1 MARKCSGREMKQEL
15 QDKLYEKYPK
25 LFGQKDLS
33 MQQTCM
39 CWGIECGAGWYTIID
54 NACRLLQH
62 HVDSSRKEKARILR
76 WNRMLRQAVNGNTT
90 NLHRYFAK
98 AYGEEKAEEEV
109 RNQIL
114 KRDFR
119 EVKETTPQ
127 LQFVQV
133 KEKYGTL
140 RLYTNYV
147 DDYIDGVINMA
158 EMMSSV
164 TCEVCGIPGRQTTG
178 GWVRTLCVR
187 CAKQSGEELYSEE
200 EGDDE

>member
-1 MARKCSGREMKQEL
+1 MKKEL
-15 QDKLYEKYPK
+15 QDKLYNKYPK
-25 LFGQKDLS
+25 LFYQKDLP

-39 CWGIECGAGWYTIID
+39 CWGIECGNGWYTIID

-62 HVDSSRKEKARILR
+62 HVDSSRKQKARTLR
-76 WNRMLRQAVNGNTT
+76 WNRMLRQAVNGNTR

-98 AYGEEKAEEEV
+98 AYGEEKGEEETK
-109 RNQIL
+109 RQIL

-119 EVKETTPQ
+119 EVKETIPQ

-147 DDYIDGVINMA
+147 DDYIDGVVNMA
-158 EMMSSV
+158 ESMSAY
-164 TCEVCGIPGRQTTG
+164 TCETCGVPGKTTG
-178 GWVRTLCVR
+178 TSWYYTLCRR
-187 CAKQSGEELYSEE
+187 CAKERNIDYDQNEED
-200 EGDDE
+200 DDE

>member
-1 MARKCSGREMKQEL
+1 VKKEL
-15 QDKLYEKYPK
+15 QEKLYNKYPK
-25 LFGQKDLS
+25 LFYQKDLP

-39 CWGIECGAGWYTIID
+39 CWGIECGNGWYTIID

-76 WNRMLRQAVNGNTT
+76 WNRMLRQAVNGKAT

-98 AYGEEKAEEEV
+98 AYGEEKADEEV
-109 RNQIL
+109 KHQII

-119 EVKETTPQ
+119 EVKETIPQ

-147 DDYIDGVINMA
+147 DDYIDGVVNMA
-158 EMMSSV
+158 ESMSAY
-164 TCEVCGIPGRQTTG
+164 TCEICGVPGKLTG
-178 GWVRTLCVR
+178 SGWYNTLCRR
-187 CAKQSGEELYSEE
+187 CAKERNVDYDQKEED
-200 EGDDE
+200 DDE

>member
-1 MARKCSGREMKQEL
+1 VKQEL
-15 QDKLYEKYPK
+15 QEKLYNKYPK
-25 LFGQKDLS
+25 LFYQKDLP

-39 CWGIECGAGWYTIID
+39 CWGIECGNGWYTIID

-62 HVDSSRKEKARILR
+62 HVDNSRKEKARILR

-109 RNQIL
+109 KQQVFR
-114 KRDFR
+114 RDFR

-147 DDYIDGVINMA
+147 DDYIDGVVNMA
-158 EMMSSV
+158 ESMSAH
-164 TCEVCGIPGRQTTG
+164 TCEICGVPGKITG
-178 GWVRTLCVR
+178 ISWYHTLCRR
-187 CAKQSGEELYSEE
+187 CAKERNIDYDQKGGEE
-200 EGDDE
+200 DE